1 MKLLYK
7 DLALAVHPTFY
18 IFTQLG
24 CLVLAPAYPYTVVF
38 LFGCLAPY
46 ISFMYAR
53 ETNDAWFTALLP
65 VKKSEIIA
73 SKFRLVCCAQL
84 TQLCIALVFALLR
97 FLLHIPNNPV
107 GLDPTV
113 AWFGIGFFIYGVY
126 NLVFFPAFYKT
137 GYKAGK
143 AFFLAMIPVV
153 GCMLITELLA
163 HLPALLWMDSLVPG
177 HLLSQIPL
185 LLAGLVFYGCATVFS
200 CRLSVLRYEKVDL

>member
-1 MKLLYK
+1 MKLLYE

-65 VKKSEIIA
+65 VKKSEIVV

-113 AWFGIGFFIYGVY
+113 AW
-126 NLVFFPAFYKT
+126 
-137 GYKAGK
+137 
-143 AFFLAMIPVV
+143 
-153 GCMLITELLA
+153 
-163 HLPALLWMDSLVPG
+163 S
-177 HLLSQIPL
+177 
-185 LLAGLVFYGCATVFS
+185 GLESVFS
-200 CRLSVLRYEKVDL
+200 SMAFTTLSFSPHSIKPAIKRAKLFFWP